1 MMTLYERSRPRREL
15 RPRSRIALLLL
26 GATLVGPSVTRG
38 VEAASQVVVWDTGS
52 AFAERL
58 EVESRTGWKAVPSD
72 LLRLEADP
80 SKASSDPGYYG
91 REYSFRGDVVVENR
105 TLAVVF
111 WSAQGR
117 VVLYVKAETG
127 LPGSIAATNPNPGRK
142 VAEVVPRQTKAQ
154 PARISRCR
162 ILQNASDQVT
172 LEASFSA
179 QNSAGWSAVFSFDK
193 TEIVEIKPGE
203 NLKGISLLS
212 KMDYGVVP
220 SFVADDLIQ
229 GSADHPAGSTLC
241 VPSETVF
248 LGLLQG
254 QDCMLAMTWPK
265 GKQQLRLRLSGE
277 AQGSRHIESVDY
289 DNDAQSV
296 YLAALRAPAIWH
308 REELKPSYLEK
319 DVAIQWRRPF
329 PAKWKTQ
336 LSEENV
342 RTTFAFRGGP
352 GQIWRGVAGS
362 YDYPVWFDGDRAFFH
377 LSKKVPAK
385 GESLIY
391 FVEGEDTPVSVLTPV
406 DVMKATLGR
415 QLCDTLLDPAGR
427 ALRTH
432 HRRGDVGVRRAC
444 TCGCTE
450 AIQAVFEAGQE
461 VEQRDQVNEA
471 TDDMLYFVQQHVER
485 IDEYRR
491 FADDVIQLLAAHE
504 RSSPELKPFL
514 DHLKEVAQR
523 IPQEYSVQKENMQ
536 SPAYAEELARR
547 TLALTG
553 RKDTNNLAAYQSLLD
568 AWRAMGGAQDE
579 VLARCHVTT
588 RKLFQEAGYG
598 CVHRPAAVV
607 LAQEIRERCRRC
619 LRNPDG
625 YEIWPNY

>member
-1 MMTLYERSRPRREL
+1 
-15 RPRSRIALLLL
+15 
-26 GATLVGPSVTRG
+26 

-220 SFVADDLIQ
+220 SFVADDLIL